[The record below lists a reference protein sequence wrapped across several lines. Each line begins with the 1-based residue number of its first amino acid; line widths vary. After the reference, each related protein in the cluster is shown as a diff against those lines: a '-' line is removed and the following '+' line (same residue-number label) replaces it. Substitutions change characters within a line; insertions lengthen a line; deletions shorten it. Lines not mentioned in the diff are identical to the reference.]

1 MAALLFDSVSV
12 SPGHIRNGA
21 AGELNILTLED
32 VVRLADPHLLITHL
46 GGHDVSGRGGGGHR
60 EQQRHVFRIRD
71 PVPVGIHHLIVHF
84 FHRLDL
90 AAHQSAGSH
99 QRRGQVLE
107 AVIVQLRS
115 YALHLHLIGDLGLRL
130 FGVDAVAVPA

>member
-32 VVRLADPHLLITHL
+32 VVRLADPHLLIAHL
-46 GGHDVSGRGGGGHR
+46 GGHDVSGGGGGGHR

-71 PVPVGIHHLIVHF
+71 PVPGGIHHLIVHF
-84 FHRLDL
+84 FHGLDL
-90 AAHQSAGSH
+90 AAHQSAGCH

>member
-46 GGHDVSGRGGGGHR
+46 GGHDVSGGCGGGHR
-60 EQQRHVFRIRD
+60 EQQRHVFRVRD

-90 AAHQSAGSH
+90 TAHQSAGCH

-107 AVIVQLRS
+107 AVVVQLRGH
-115 YALHLHLIGDLGLRL
+115 ALHLHLIGDLGLRL
-130 FGVDAVAVPA
+130 LGVDAVAVPA